1 MEEQHMSSK
10 KQKAGNHSST
20 FAKPRIVPVAEGSL
34 QSKTPGGGPGPRANE
49 QNSLNRGS
57 RQAANMAS
65 QGGQYGGIATQQPRF
80 SARQQAQRMQAR
92 AEESRRGESQQSGW
106 GGMEQDQHGGA
117 QQSQTAS
124 SRSGAGP
131 SSAHE
136 RSAADVDLPPSDFG
150 SKHKPGGGGTS
161 R

>member
-1 MEEQHMSSK
+1 
-10 KQKAGNHSST
+10 
-20 FAKPRIVPVAEGSL
+20 
-34 QSKTPGGGPGPRANE
+34 
-49 QNSLNRGS
+49 
-57 RQAANMAS
+57 MAS

-131 SSAHE
+131 SGAHE
-136 RSAADVDLPPSDFG
+136 RSAANVDLPPSDFG

>member
-1 MEEQHMSSK
+1 MSSK
-10 KQKAGNHSST
+10 KQKAGNHSTS
-20 FAKPRIVPVAEGSL
+20 FAKPRVVTVAEGSL
-34 QSKTPGGGPGPRANE
+34 QSRAPGAGPGPRANE

-106 GGMEQDQHGGA
+106 GGMEQYQHGGA
-117 QQSQTAS
+117 QQSQIAS

-136 RSAADVDLPPSDFG
+136 RSAADVDLPPSDYG
-150 SKHKPGGGGTS
+150 SKNKPGGSGSS